1 VRDFLAG
8 FGPKDLVV
16 QPVIVV
22 PGWYVKTKGN
32 YPVKAMNATY
42 LVGYLKGVRR
52 VFSPEQLETTIRRLD
67 ERCRVVEFQGTARVA
82 GRNPGTGSLARMA
95 EVRTLSVAHS
105 AMGLPCWHS
114 FTRSCSGAERFT

>member
-1 VRDFLAG
+1 MERNARWVREFLAG

-32 YPVKAMNATY
+32 YPVKVMNATY

-67 ERCRVVEFQGTARVA
+67 ERCRVVEF
-82 GRNPGTGSLARMA
+82 
-95 EVRTLSVAHS
+95 
-105 AMGLPCWHS
+105 
-114 FTRSCSGAERFT
+114 